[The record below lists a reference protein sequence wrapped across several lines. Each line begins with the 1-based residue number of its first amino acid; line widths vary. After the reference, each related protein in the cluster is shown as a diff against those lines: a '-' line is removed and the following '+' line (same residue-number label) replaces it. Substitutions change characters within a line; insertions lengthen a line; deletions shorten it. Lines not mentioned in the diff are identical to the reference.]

1 MNGFAT
7 SCSGSILYQISRR
20 FRRWFR
26 FVAFHVGEWQLFQ
39 RGDYSRRLW
48 RSLNTSHSH
57 GRHWILLL
65 HSLFL
70 FPSTGRTPVI
80 GSRYALLRHPFKIV
94 LIPVGRKLRI
104 RVLPLQRWLLSR
116 RRSSVNLLSC
126 PLCRRRRRYIRVRIA
141 GYGRSPCNSRGRVD
155 ILVTMADR
163 CLDRQSVHPD
173 VLGAE
178 ERFNG

>member
-1 MNGFAT
+1 M
-7 SCSGSILYQISRR
+7 SKKCLPRR

-141 GYGRSPCNSRGRVD
+141 GYGRSPALQKLC
-155 ILVTMADR
+155 
-163 CLDRQSVHPD
+163 
-173 VLGAE
+173 
-178 ERFNG
+178 

>member
-1 MNGFAT
+1 MLKNF
-7 SCSGSILYQISRR
+7 LPRR

-26 FVAFHVGEWQLFQ
+26 FVAFHIGEWQLLQ

-48 RSLNTSHSH
+48 WSLNTSHSH

-80 GSRYALLRHPFKIV
+80 GRCYALLRHPLQII
-94 LIPVGRKLRI
+94 LIPARKLRI

-126 PLCRRRRRYIRVRIA
+126 PLCRRRCRYIRMRIT
-141 GYGRSPCNSRGRVD
+141 GYGRSPAS
-155 ILVTMADR
+155 
-163 CLDRQSVHPD
+163 
-173 VLGAE
+173 
-178 ERFNG
+178 